1 MSIDDSNE
9 SQSSE
14 KVCARQV
21 TKTPYF
27 THSRSSVEMAMFS
40 SFNRRFQETKQ
51 SPQITVTKV
60 KLAPRPTTPQSKD
73 LWLVGWLVS
82 LETGFICVTE
92 LAVLE
97 LAS

>member
-27 THSRSSVEMAMFS
+27 THSQSSVEMAMFS
-40 SFNRRFQETKQ
+40 SFNRGGFR
-51 SPQITVTKV
+51 
-60 KLAPRPTTPQSKD
+60 KLNSHLRLQ
-73 LWLVGWLVS
+73 
-82 LETGFICVTE
+82 
-92 LAVLE
+92 
-97 LAS
+97 